1 MNRPDNS
8 PKNSILIYT
17 TEDGLTKI
25 DTTFDGDT
33 VWLSIDQMADLFQR
47 DRSVIGKHIRNIFK
61 EGELQK
67 ESVWAKF
74 AYTAADGKTYDVDY
88 YNLDVIISVGYRVKS
103 KRGTQFR
110 IWATGILKEY
120 MRKGFALDDER
131 LKNLG
136 GGGYFKELLERIRDI
151 RASEKV
157 FYRQVLEIY
166 ATSIDY
172 DPKAEISVQFFK
184 KVQNKIHY
192 AIHGQ
197 TAAEVI
203 YNRADAEKEFMGLT
217 TFAGNQPTLREAT
230 IAKNYLN
237 EKELRAMGQLVSG
250 YLDFAERQAER
261 EQPMT
266 MQDWANYLDRILTM
280 SGERLLVG
288 NGSVTHKQAVDKARE
303 GRWNGGFAPY
313 GYRLVDGV
321 LQINEDEAPAIR
333 TIFEQYVNTDTG
345 ANGLSKYLETHG
357 FQKLARQSGTSPL
370 FSATLIRAILKNPVY
385 CGKIAFGRRKLEKI
399 QV

>member
-1 MNRPDNS
+1 MNYQEDRNRKS
-8 PKNSILIYT
+8 NIIIYT
-17 TEDGLTKI
+17 TEDGLAKI
-25 DTTFDGDT
+25 ETTFDEDT
-33 VWLSIDQMADLFQR
+33 VWLSMDQMSELFQR
-47 DRSVIGKHIRNIFK
+47 DKSTISRHIKNVFI
-61 EGELQK
+61 EGELQRD
-67 ESVWAKF
+67 SVVANF
-74 AYTAADGKTYDVDY
+74 ATTAADGKIYQVDY

-110 IWATGILKEY
+110 IWATNILKEY
-120 MRKGFALDDER
+120 MRKGFAMDDER

-157 FYRQVLEIY
+157 FYRQILEIY

-172 DPKAEISVQFFK
+172 DPKAEVSIQFFK

-217 TFAGNQPTLREAT
+217 SFAGKQPTLKEAV
-230 IAKNYLN
+230 IAKNYLD

-261 EQPMT
+261 EQAMT
-266 MQDWANYLDRILTM
+266 MQDWAEHLNRILTM
-280 SGERLLVG
+280 SGEQLLIG
-288 NGSVTHKQAVDKARE
+288 NGSISHKQADDKATLE
-303 GRWNGGFAPY
+303 
-313 GYRLVDGV
+313 YRKYK
-321 LQINEDEAPAIR
+321 ER
-333 TIFEQYVNTDTG
+333 TLSEVEQDYFD
-345 ANGLSKYLETHG
+345 SIKMLE
-357 FQKLARQSGTSPL
+357 QKT
-370 FSATLIRAILKNPVY
+370 
-385 CGKIAFGRRKLEKI
+385 EKK
-399 QV
+399 

>member
-1 MNRPDNS
+1 MNSNTEL
-8 PKNSILIYT
+8 IIYT
-17 TEDGLTKI
+17 TDDGVTKVEA
-25 DTTFDGDT
+25 TFDGDT
-33 VWLSIDQMADLFQR
+33 VWLSQEQMGELFQR
-47 DRSVIGKHIRNIFK
+47 DKSTISRHIRNIFT
-61 EGELQK
+61 EGELDEK
-67 ESVWAKF
+67 VVVAEIATTSPHGAMK
-74 AYTAADGKTYDVDY
+74 GKTQNNITRV

-120 MRKGFALDDER
+120 MRKGFVLDDDR

-136 GGGYFKELLERIRDI
+136 GGGYFKELLDRIRDI

-172 DPKAEISVQFFK
+172 DPKAEISIVFFK

-203 YNRADAEKEFMGLT
+203 YTRADAEKEFMGLT
-217 TFAGNQPTLREAT
+217 TFKGNQPTLKEAVV
-230 IAKNYLN
+230 AKNYLS

-261 EQPMT
+261 EQAMT
-266 MQDWANYLDRILTM
+266 MRDWAEHLDRILTM
-280 SGERLLVG
+280 SGEQLLQG
-288 NGSVTHKQAVDKARE
+288 NGSISHKQAVDKAMDEYKKYKARTLSTVE
-303 GRWNGGFAPY
+303 
-313 GYRLVDGV
+313 
-321 LQINEDEAPAIR
+321 ED
-333 TIFEQYVNTDTG
+333 
-345 ANGLSKYLETHG
+345 YLN
-357 FQKLARQSGTSPL
+357 S
-370 FSATLIRAILKNPVY
+370 I
-385 CGKIAFGRRKLEKI
+385 KILEKKTEKK
-399 QV
+399 Q